1 MLWKAFVMFVA
12 IPLLLIMLHVILS
25 AIFGWVIGLFFGKA
39 ILGILSQI
47 GISGYSMWQIGAFM
61 GFVAS
66 FFSKY
71 ITYDVKRTWSK

>member
-25 AIFGWVIGLFFGKA
+25 AIFGGVIGLFFGKA

-61 GFVAS
+61 GFVA
-66 FFSKY
+66 
-71 ITYDVKRTWSK
+71 